1 MKYHTRCGSLRGKKW
16 VMRRE
21 CLTPQY
27 STKWHSL
34 PSIKC

>member
-1 MKYHTRCGSLRGKKW
+1 MGYA
-16 VMRRE
+16 VRRE

-27 STKWHSL
+27 STKWHNL

>member
-1 MKYHTRCGSLRGKKW
+1 
-16 VMRRE
+16 MRRE

-34 PSIKC
+34 PSPRCQNSCRLI

>member
-1 MKYHTRCGSLRGKKW
+1 
-16 VMRRE
+16 MRRE